1 MAPTAVF
8 STILWLWATPGSLP
22 FTLHRPRSHSRHAVV
37 RGGSYYYQQRNDDV
51 VFQRL
56 TLDRRCTHHRT
67 PLSLHAHTD
76 TGASS
81 LADVDPNAAF
91 EELLTSQ
98 LAIVTTSTS
107 ASFAAI
113 FIGDAR
119 VVSHPPSDEWDASDA
134 LGPALRPG
142 EARFPIVYNGQT
154 FGVLQTFGVGGGT
167 GTGPPDDAVVTVA
180 QAVAKSIGLSIAVE
194 MARQGTLEE
203 FDRAIRDIVALE
215 SDAWLRASSA
225 LMTSRT
231 LLQMV
236 ALRLSPDD
244 DVGREMISNVLD
256 QTDSVA
262 EALALLSHE
271 EGGGSGDGG
280 RGEKHALHS
289 SSVVEDYDDHDV
301 GIRRRSSRNSPQV
314 YDVDADA
321 PEPNTSPSSSSSS
334 FFGRR
339 QTRASSQRPHNGGKN
354 NDDGG
359 VAGSIWEVSK
369 DEVDVDWSDGSTTD
383 ISGA

>member
-1 MAPTAVF
+1 M
-8 STILWLWATPGSLP
+8 
-22 FTLHRPRSHSRHAVV
+22 
-37 RGGSYYYQQRNDDV
+37 
-51 VFQRL
+51 
-56 TLDRRCTHHRT
+56 DRRCTHHRT
-67 PLSLHAHTD
+67 PLLLHAHTD

-167 GTGPPDDAVVTVA
+167 GTGPPDDAVDTVA
-180 QAVAKSIGLSIAVE
+180 RVVAKSIGLSNAVE

-203 FDRAIRDIVALE
+203 FDRAMRDIVALE

-225 LMTSRT
+225 LQTSRT

-236 ALRLSPDD
+236 AMRLSPDD

-271 EGGGSGDGG
+271 EGSGSGDGG

-314 YDVDADA
+314 YDVDTDA

-334 FFGRR
+334 SFFGRR
-339 QTRASSQRPHNGGKN
+339 QTPASSQGPLNGGKN
-354 NDDGG
+354 NDDGD
-359 VAGSIWEVSK
+359 VADSIWEVSK